1 MSQATM
7 QAPTSQVAD
16 AEASRSRKTIKSQH
30 IRTWADWMTLV
41 LLIVGALIMLFPL
54 IILAM
59 NAFKTIADY
68 NATGPL
74 TLPAHPT
81 MRGIESFWKSS
92 NFPLKFLNSFVI
104 SLVVAVLGVLLSVL
118 NSFALGIGRVK
129 GNRWIILL
137 IMLANMMPQEA
148 LLYPLYTMFKE
159 AGIYNTQLSIIIIFT
174 VVQSAYGTYLLS
186 AVYSTFPQAILEA
199 ATIDGATRWQTLI
212 KVVLPI
218 SWSTISVLF
227 VFFFVWTWNEYMI
240 PMAFLMDDSVQ
251 TVPLAL
257 SALQGQHTIDATQL
271 AAASLLS
278 IIPTIIF
285 YIIFQRKLN
294 QGIVA
299 GAVK

>member
-148 LLYPLYTMFKE
+148 LLYPPLHHVQRGRYLQY
-159 AGIYNTQLSIIIIFT
+159 AT
-174 VVQSAYGTYLLS
+174 VYHHYFYGGPKCLRYLL
-186 AVYSTFPQAILEA
+186 AVSSLQYFPSGNL
-199 ATIDGATRWQTLI
+199 GSCNYRR
-212 KVVLPI
+212 
-218 SWSTISVLF
+218 S
-227 VFFFVWTWNEYMI
+227 Y
-240 PMAFLMDDSVQ
+240 
-251 TVPLAL
+251 PLADP
-257 SALQGQHTIDATQL
+257 H
-271 AAASLLS
+271 
-278 IIPTIIF
+278 
-285 YIIFQRKLN
+285 
-294 QGIVA
+294 
-299 GAVK
+299 